1 MDEDLPFRSGPNQRF
16 GAAGQL
22 AGESLDSYS
31 QEELAARL
39 QLLHDEIARVSAH
52 RDRAAAHRAAAE
64 AFFRP
69 PAASVPASAGSS
81 GGTSGS

>member
-1 MDEDLPFRSGPNQRF
+1 MDEDLPLRSGPNQTF

-31 QEELAARL
+31 QDELTARI
-39 QLLHDEIARVSAH
+39 QLLQDEITRVAAH

-69 PAASVPASAGSS
+69 ASPPS
-81 GGTSGS
+81 GRTSGT

>member
-1 MDEDLPFRSGPNQRF
+1 MDEDLPLRSGPNQRF

-22 AGESLDSYS
+22 TGESLDSYS
-31 QEELAARL
+31 QDELTARI
-39 QLLHDEIARVSAH
+39 QLLQEEIARVSAH
-52 RDRAAAHRAAAE
+52 RDKAAAHRAAAE

-69 PAASVPASAGSS
+69 SGAIPSGPF

>member
-1 MDEDLPFRSGPNQRF
+1 MDEDLPLRSGPALRF

-31 QEELAARL
+31 QDELAARIALL
-39 QLLHDEIARVSAH
+39 QDEIARVTAH
-52 RDRAAAHRAAAE
+52 RDKAAAHRAAAE

-69 PAASVPASAGSS
+69 AASGAS